1 MLNHTLYR
9 REAPGFLFQVSAVN
23 YFQGSKQQPA
33 LCGEPDRASL
43 CFLFR
48 EHPFLPGSP
57 GGEGLLG
64 PMTADKSLALLASF
78 EK

>member
-9 REAPGFLFQVSAVN
+9 REVPGFLFQASAVN
-23 YFQGSKQQPA
+23 YFQGSKQQPT
-33 LCGEPDRASL
+33 LCEEPDGASL
-43 CFLFR
+43 CFLFH
-48 EHPFLPGSP
+48 ELPFLPGSP

-64 PMTADKSLALLASF
+64 RMTADKSPALLASF